1 MMIDIDKIR
10 RSAGIIGESEH
21 IQEMLALIGQV
32 ANTDISVLVT
42 GQSGSG
48 KELVAKAIHKNSRR
62 KFEKM
67 ITVNCAAIPAGIIE
81 SELFGHKKGSF
92 TGATEARMGYFEAA
106 HKGTIFLDEIGELP
120 LETQAKLLRVIEQG
134 EFMKVGDTKIQ
145 KTDVRIIAATNRD
158 LSDEVK
164 KSNFRQDLYFR
175 LKTINIQVPPLKDH
189 IGDLPQFI
197 ERFGLEFTAK
207 NDIAFKGFSS
217 EALTV
222 MKRYEWPGNVRELK
236 NSVESLLVMNK
247 GKRITDKMVIRHL
260 KLDDYQSN
268 ANLPVFVDS
277 DSDKV
282 ERELILKQLL
292 FLRQDVNEIK
302 QMLMGKGVA
311 NLTDEVQPPNPAL
324 FLPAS
329 SSLTSEVDSEV
340 LSQVED
346 GTLTSIQEDVI
357 GEVSI
362 ADIEKEMIERTLDK
376 FRGNRRK
383 TAQVLDI
390 SERTLYRKINEYG
403 INKKYKDS

>member
-1 MMIDIDKIR
+1 MIDIDKIR

-42 GQSGSG
+42 GESGSG

-92 TGATEARMGYFEAA
+92 TGAIEARVGYFEAA
-106 HKGTIFLDEIGELP
+106 HTGTIFLDEIGELP
-120 LETQAKLLRVIEQG
+120 IETQAKLRRVIEQG
-134 EFMKVGDTKIQ
+134 EFMKVGDIKVQ
-145 KTDVRIIAATNRD
+145 KTDVRIIAATNRN
-158 LSDEVK
+158 LSEEVK

-175 LKTINIQVPPLKDH
+175 LKTINIHVPSLKDH
-189 IGDLPQFI
+189 LSDLPQFI

-217 EALTV
+217 DALYV
-222 MKRYEWPGNVRELK
+222 MKHYNWPGNVRELK
-236 NSVESLLVMNK
+236 NTVESLLVMNK
-247 GKRITDKMVIRHL
+247 GERITKEMIVKHL
-260 KLDDYQSN
+260 KLDEYQNNPS
-268 ANLPVFVDS
+268 LPVFVDS
-277 DSDKV
+277 DTDKV

-292 FLRQDVNEIK
+292 FLRQDVNEVK
-302 QMLMGKGVA
+302 QMLMGGRASSDKVH
-311 NLTDEVQPPNPAL
+311 PPSPAL
-324 FLPAS
+324 FLPPAS
-329 SSLTSEVDSEV
+329 SIAAVDPGVLT
-340 LSQVED
+340 QVED
-346 GTLTSIQEDVI
+346 GALMAIQEEVI
-357 GEVSI
+357 GEISI
-362 ADIEKEMIERTLDK
+362 GELEREMIERTLDK

-403 INKKYKDS
+403 INKKYTDS